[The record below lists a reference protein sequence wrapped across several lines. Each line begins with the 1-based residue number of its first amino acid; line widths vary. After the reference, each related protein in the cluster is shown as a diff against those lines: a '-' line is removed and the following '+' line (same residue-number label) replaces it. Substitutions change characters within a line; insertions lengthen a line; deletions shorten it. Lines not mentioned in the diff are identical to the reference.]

1 MASQAQQEIARG
13 DYGICWGFLENQ
25 SGQSWFGHSLSCF
38 WVRDEL
44 DDSHSFQTYLLWFY
58 RGNMKN
64 RIICASR
71 QTLCFWGFIYFT
83 NPCHEILHQQHIN
96 ALIHVYKA
104 LFSIKPVFKKKSIST
119 LTNPKQPLKRPS
131 QKDLHRKTFFA
142 ISNNSCKAPPRIKA
156 CSSNKK
162 PVFSTKHR
170 HNHQKVTGQFK
181 S

>member
-104 LFSIKPVFKKKSIST
+104 LFSIKPVFKKKAF
-119 LTNPKQPLKRPS
+119 QPWQTQNS
-131 QKDLHRKTFFA
+131 HWKDLHRKTFTERPSLLSQITLA
-142 ISNNSCKAPPRIKA
+142 KLHQESKLALQIRNL
-156 CSSNKK
+156 
-162 PVFSTKHR
+162 FSVQNTDITIRK
-170 HNHQKVTGQFK
+170 
-181 S
+181 